1 MLHRTSGSCEMRT
14 HLHSF
19 SHSGSEAQKNSPIGG
34 RSCGKPNAINHP
46 QVCQK
51 WVVTPPVN
59 IRCGKSITVF
69 HIFLYVYPRRP
80 LQKIGVVLAMAHGHL
95 PSHPALRGL
104 QAWPTC
110 LGHWEISAA
119 TARHIVHP
127 DPMSQGVEPHT
138 PIPFPWKNQV
148 SKIHKKYVF
157 VLIVFS
163 MGEAVTHCYKEIS
176 SSRMPRP
183 HYP

>member
-1 MLHRTSGSCEMRT
+1 
-14 HLHSF
+14 
-19 SHSGSEAQKNSPIGG
+19 
-34 RSCGKPNAINHP
+34 
-46 QVCQK
+46 
-51 WVVTPPVN
+51 
-59 IRCGKSITVF
+59 
-69 HIFLYVYPRRP
+69 
-80 LQKIGVVLAMAHGHL
+80 MAHGHL

-104 QAWPTC
+104 RAWPTC

-127 DPMSQGVEPHT
+127 DPMSPLLGVEPHT

-148 SKIHKKYVF
+148 SKIHKKYVTYVF
-157 VLIVFS
+157 VLFVFS

-183 HYP
+183 HYPWHRCVRRCSSREACEAVIAICLHVWWQGANGDRDQHLNSPKLTQTRTRTHKFDNYERIGFDPSPCANSSVPFASQ